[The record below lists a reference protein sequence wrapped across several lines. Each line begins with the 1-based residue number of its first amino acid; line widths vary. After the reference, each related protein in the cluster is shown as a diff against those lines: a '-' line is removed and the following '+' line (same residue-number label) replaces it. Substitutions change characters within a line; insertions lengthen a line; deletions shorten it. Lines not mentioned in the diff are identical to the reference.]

1 MDFSNFL
8 FMRHEISLTL
18 VFIILLMYDLIAS
31 GEQKRKYF
39 QAIVCTF
46 FGIHTLLGFIIPY
59 ETESAFGGM
68 YVTGSMYILVKNLL
82 NVGALLMFLQ
92 ANSWLKKEDT
102 FFKRG
107 EFYVITLFTLLGMY
121 FMISSGN
128 FLMFYIGLET
138 ASIPMAT
145 LIAFDKYKN
154 KSAEA
159 GAKYILSAAFS
170 SGIMLYGVSLLY
182 GVSGSMYFTE
192 ISNALTYSNMALL
205 GLVFFLT
212 GLFFKLS
219 MVPFHLWTAD
229 VYEGAPTPI
238 TAYLSTVSKTSVVFI
253 FMVLLFKVFAVF
265 MAEWQN
271 ILWWMIVI
279 TITVGNLFALRQ
291 HNMKRFLAFSSVS
304 QAGYLVLGVIA
315 ATASGMTSVVYYA
328 LIYIFSNFAAFGV
341 IQAIESKTGKVEMK
355 DYNGLYS
362 TNPKLALIL
371 MFSLFSLGGI
381 PIMAGFFSKFF
392 IFSAAASQGQYL
404 LVFIALLNTI
414 MSLYYYLLPIKAMF
428 INKSENPIE
437 HFKTDTYGRIALL
450 VCVIGLFLIGL
461 YSPIYEYIGQQA
473 FGM

>member
-1 MDFSNFL
+1 MNFSDFL

-18 VFIILLMYDLIAS
+18 IFVILLMYDLIAS
-31 GEQKRKYF
+31 GEHKRKYF
-39 QAIVCTF
+39 QGIACILFGLHTVHSF
-46 FGIHTLLGFIIPY
+46 FLP
-59 ETESAFGGM
+59 TEAGEVFGGM
-68 YVTGSMYILVKNLL
+68 YVSGSMFMLVKNLL
-82 NVGALLMFLQ
+82 NIGVLLMFLQ
-92 ANSWLKKEDT
+92 ANSWLKQEDT
-102 FFKRG
+102 FAKRG

-121 FMISSGN
+121 FMVSSGN

-145 LIAFDKYKN
+145 LIAFDKFKN

-170 SGIMLYGVSLLY
+170 SAIMLYGISFLY
-182 GVSGSMYFTE
+182 GVAGSMYFSDMATA
-192 ISNALTYSNMALL
+192 ITSNYMSLL
-205 GLVFFLT
+205 GLVFFLA

-229 VYEGAPTPI
+229 VYEGAPTPV

-253 FMVLLFKVFAVF
+253 FMVLLFKTFATFVT
-265 MAEWQN
+265 EWQN

-291 HNMKRFLAFSSVS
+291 QNLKRFLAFSSIS

-315 ATASGMTSVVYYA
+315 ATATGMTSVVYYA
-328 LIYIFSNFAAFGV
+328 MVYIFSNFAAFGV
-341 IQAIESKTGKVEMK
+341 IQTIESKTGKVEMK

-362 TNPKLALIL
+362 TNPKLALIFML
-371 MFSLFSLGGI
+371 ALFSLGGI

-392 IFSAAASQGQYL
+392 IFTAAASQGQYL

-414 MSLYYYLLPIKAMF
+414 ISLYYYLLPVKTMF
-428 INKSENPIE
+428 LTKSENPIE
-437 HFKTDTYGRIALL
+437 CIKTDGYGKIALL
-450 VCVIGLFLIGL
+450 ICIIGLFVIGVC
-461 YSPIYEYIGQQA
+461 SPIYEYVNSLA
-473 FGM
+473 WGM